1 MIQGASF
8 IASQEQMR
16 QALEING
23 RWRDRGTHPVGQ
35 GPAGRQLRTR
45 AANRSA
51 SGQAAVKAMRTRVA
65 VSVIHAPILIRCS
78 RRVVNS
84 AVARG
89 CGLGMAWGTINSS
102 Q

>member
-1 MIQGASF
+1 MIQGAYF
-8 IASQEQMR
+8 IASQEQAG
-16 QALEING
+16 QALAVNG

-65 VSVIHAPILIRCS
+65 VSVMHAPILIRCS

-84 AVARG
+84 AAARG
-89 CGLGMAWGTINSS
+89 YGLGIVSRTLNSN